1 MRTKLS
7 RESIVL
13 TLVLVVVSIGA
24 SFVAR
29 SAFHYPAFIP
39 FAVVFATGAVGGAFS
54 FKRRLQQLPSRGE
67 SLTDLVELDSGS
79 GMYFSPIA
87 GGLFAIVLFGLFASG
102 LAKGAVFPDFGDAAG
117 AIKGLLEF
125 SSKLSSVSAE
135 NWGKL
140 LIWSFI
146 AGFAE
151 RFVPDTLDRLI
162 ARTEH
167 SGKGAD

>member
-13 TLVLVVVSIGA
+13 TVVLVAVSIGA
-24 SFVAR
+24 SFVAKYT
-29 SAFHYPAFIP
+29 FHYPAFVP
-39 FAVVFATGAVGGAFS
+39 FAAVFATGAVGGAFS

-87 GGLFAIVLFGLFASG
+87 GGLFAVVLFGLFASG
-102 LAKGAVFPDFGDAAG
+102 LAKGAVFPDFGDAA
-117 AIKGLLEF
+117 AIAGLSGF
-125 SSKLSSVSAE
+125 SLKVSAVSAE